1 MRFRPIVF
9 NPVFGI
15 GLLKWKYIAS
25 FFEIIILVSTL
36 IFEYNVPT
44 LSYFCS
50 DHLLYF
56 SAGYLAE
63 QLNLSTR
70 YLSDLLKQLTGITTQ
85 QLIQNK
91 IIDLSKDSLT
101 GTTLSV
107 SEISYQLGFEY
118 PQSFSKLFKAK
129 TN

>member
-25 FFEIIILVSTL
+25 FFEIIILVSRL

-50 DHLLYF
+50 AHLLYF

-63 QLNLSTR
+63 QLNQSTR
-70 YLSDLLKQLTGITTQ
+70 YLSDLLKQLTG
-85 QLIQNK
+85 
-91 IIDLSKDSLT
+91 LT
-101 GTTLSV
+101 
-107 SEISYQLGFEY
+107 I
-118 PQSFSKLFKAK
+118 
-129 TN
+129 